1 MVADPLRTP
10 VDLVGRVIELGLLT
24 VNELARL
31 GSDILL
37 AAMLARLGW
46 TNPDDTSGGPS
57 GSVESDPED
66 EGLSP
71 TELLTRGLLP
81 GEGRYTRRE
90 VAEKAGASFD
100 DAQRLWRALGFA
112 EAGDDQRV
120 FTNADVAALAQATGL
135 MDAHI
140 VDSAAVVEL
149 ARPLGN
155 LMSRLAAAQTG
166 FISEILGA
174 RLAVGLDAQDPEL
187 PQLLAAQA
195 LKTTQELL
203 PVLELTT
210 VYAWR
215 RHLAEEVGRA
225 LIPQGYGLAVDAE
238 TRPAVVGFVDITGF
252 TRLSRNL
259 DLTELSSLLD
269 RFETA
274 VLDVVVE
281 NGGRVIKN
289 LGDEILFVIEDPVS
303 AAEAA
308 LQLIDFFE
316 ADDTLP
322 PIHTGLAFGPVLYRG
337 GDVYGPVV
345 NVGARLSSLAR
356 KQTIRVD
363 QALAAEL
370 EGAEQFTLSART
382 PRHVRG
388 YLQLPSYRLRR
399 AKQQRQA
406 QEGPTGSGGQEA

>member
-1 MVADPLRTP
+1 MVDSLRNP
-10 VDLVGRVIELGLLT
+10 VDLVGRVVEFGVAT
-24 VNELARL
+24 VNEIARL

-37 AAMLARLGW
+37 AAVLARLGR
-46 TNPDDTSGGPS
+46 TNQEDTSEAS
-57 GSVESDPED
+57 SDSAEADPFED
-66 EGLSP
+66 GLSP
-71 TELLTRGLLP
+71 TEVLTRGLLP
-81 GEGRYTRRE
+81 GEGRYTRQE
-90 VAEKAGASFD
+90 VAQKASASLD
-100 DAQRLWRALGFA
+100 DARRLWRALGFA

-120 FTNADVAALAQATGL
+120 FTNADVAALTHVTGL
-135 MDAHI
+135 MDADI
-140 VDSAAVVEL
+140 VDADALVEL

-155 LMSRLAAAQTG
+155 LMSRLAAAQTS
-166 FISEILGA
+166 FISEIMGA
-174 RLAVGLDAQDPEL
+174 RIAVGLDVED
-187 PQLLAAQA
+187 PQLPRLLASQA
-195 LKTTQELL
+195 LKTTRELL

-225 LIPQGYGLAVDAE
+225 LIPQGYGLVGDTE
-238 TRPAVVGFVDITGF
+238 TRPAAVGFVDITGF

-259 DLTELSSLLD
+259 DLTELASLLD

-308 LQLIDFFE
+308 LQLIDSFD
-316 ADDTLP
+316 ADDALP
-322 PIHTGLAFGPVLYRG
+322 PIHAGLAFGPVLYRG

-345 NVGARLSSLAR
+345 NLGARLSSLAR

-363 QALAAEL
+363 QALATQL
-370 EGAEQFTLSART
+370 EGSEQFTLSART

-388 YLQLPSYRLRR
+388 YLQVPSYRLRR
-399 AKQQRQA
+399 AKKD
-406 QEGPTGSGGQEA
+406 